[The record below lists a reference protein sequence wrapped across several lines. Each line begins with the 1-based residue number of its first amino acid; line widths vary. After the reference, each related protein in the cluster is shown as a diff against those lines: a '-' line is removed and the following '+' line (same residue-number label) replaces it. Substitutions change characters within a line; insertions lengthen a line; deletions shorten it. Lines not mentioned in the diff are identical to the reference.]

1 MKRAEIVLVGRG
13 QIDDAEGK
21 YALTLYRADDSTL
34 AAYNDEGTFNP
45 QEKRLANVLIAQ
57 GCNVINAYVN
67 EEKFVGN
74 INVHTIYNGVVLKY
88 RQIANMLREEREGKP
103 FEMEALFQDFHT
115 QDDKDAI
122 TLLVETVRNALAHG
136 CFIRFLDVGMVSYTE
151 LNVPRNVEIA
161 DGTVADF
168 AEGKAIVA
176 DVNGVKRE
184 ILVRSWDTF
193 ARKGA
198 VIRKM
203 RANTKYPVYAVRRTL
218 GNSKSKLENIVSD
231 LWAKCP
237 EPKKAATTQKG
248 SLAGLAA

>member
-1 MKRAEIVLVGRG
+1 MKRAEIILVGRG

-21 YALTLYRADDSTL
+21 YALTLYRADDATI
-34 AAYNDEGTFNP
+34 AAYNEEGTFVP
-45 QEKRLANVLIAQ
+45 QEHRLANVLINKA
-57 GCNVINAYVN
+57 CDVVDAYVN
-67 EEKFVGN
+67 DCKFVGN
-74 INVHTIYNGVVLKY
+74 INIHTIYNGVVLKY
-88 RQIANMLREEREGKP
+88 RQIASMLREEHEGKP
-103 FEMEALFQDFHT
+103 FNMESLYQEFHT
-115 QDDKDAI
+115 EEDRKAI
-122 TLLVETVRNALAHG
+122 ARLVGTIRNALAHG
-136 CFIRFLDVGMVSYTE
+136 CFIRFLDVGMASYTE

-168 AEGKAIVA
+168 ADGKAIVA
-176 DVNGVKRE
+176 DANGVKRE

-218 GNSKSKLENIVSD
+218 GNSKSKLENVVSD

-237 EPKKAATTQKG
+237 ESKKAATTQKG